1 MILRNFMMSKAIWSY
16 IISSFTNMFPLDSC
30 TFLSSCFPWEGK
42 WFTGSG
48 SHGLKLFPQF
58 CGLIISFFHD
68 FPMLDLGMKLKGE
81 KQHTRGRQETQKTR
95 KTTEESRKMT
105 NGKLLC
111 SVNSCGQRKKKK
123 YFVFTH
129 AQEMLGF

>member
-1 MILRNFMMSKAIWSY
+1 
-16 IISSFTNMFPLDSC
+16 
-30 TFLSSCFPWEGK
+30 
-42 WFTGSG
+42 
-48 SHGLKLFPQF
+48 
-58 CGLIISFFHD
+58 
-68 FPMLDLGMKLKGE
+68 MKLKGE

-123 YFVFTH
+123 VLCVHTCSGNARF
-129 AQEMLGF
+129 LKG